1 MLVDAID
8 WECTYKDLIK
18 KVVCDP
24 DNKVCMMLRCESCPG
39 SAALKKFLDDELS
52 LLDMDSEFH
61 YCRWQIADRAA
72 LATLKRH
79 SENTRNSSSTAS
91 TTLLDTGA
99 W

>member
-1 MLVDAID
+1 
-8 WECTYKDLIK
+8 
-18 KVVCDP
+18 
-24 DNKVCMMLRCESCPG
+24 MMLRCESCPG

-61 YCRWQIADRAA
+61 YCRWQTADRAA